1 MKDVER
7 AAYYVDTKLVSLQ
20 FCNAWSTSTL

>member
-20 FCNAWSTSTL
+20 FCNDEVQAL